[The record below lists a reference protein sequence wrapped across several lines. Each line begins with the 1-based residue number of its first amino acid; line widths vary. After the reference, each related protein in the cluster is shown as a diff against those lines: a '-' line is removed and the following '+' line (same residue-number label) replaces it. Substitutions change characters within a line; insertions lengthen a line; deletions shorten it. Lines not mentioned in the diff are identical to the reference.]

1 MHTKSRIGTTAATL
15 AFTLLLA
22 LSAATPHAAEETA
35 SNQYRIESAVWCEG
49 ELRGQP
55 RLTLAP
61 GARDSFEISARDNR
75 WRLTVEVEPP
85 AQAEGAAPESLWLKV
100 DIEQW
105 LDGEWEFLTDTII
118 GTPLGRPGKITVMGA
133 SDEDSTPDR
142 APLYVEMVAS
152 RIE

>member
-1 MHTKSRIGTTAATL
+1 MHTNSRTGMIAI
-15 AFTLLLA
+15 TLLLA
-22 LSAATPHAAEETA
+22 LLAAAPLAAEEA
-35 SNQYRIESAVWCEG
+35 SSDNTYRIESAVWCEG

-55 RLTLAP
+55 RLTLSP
-61 GARDSFEISARDNR
+61 GARDSFEVSARDSR

-85 AQAEGAAPESLWLKV
+85 AEAEGAAPESLWLKV

>member
-1 MHTKSRIGTTAATL
+1 MHTKSRIGIIAVSVLVALLTAP
-15 AFTLLLA
+15 
-22 LSAATPHAAEETA
+22 LSAAEQAAGA
-35 SNQYRIESAVWCEG
+35 SKYRIESAVWCEG

-55 RLTLAP
+55 RLTLVP

-85 AQAEGAAPESLWLKV
+85 AEAEGAEPDSLWLKV
-100 DIEQW
+100 D
-105 LDGEWEFLTDTII
+105 I
-118 GTPLGRPGKITVMGA
+118 GTPLGRPGKITVMGET
-133 SDEDSTPDR
+133 DEDSTPDR